1 MSRIYLNKEQI
12 ILLHQKLIDEF
23 GGMQGTRDA
32 ALLDSAVGRY
42 RSGYY
47 RDEIEE
53 SAALMESLLINHP
66 FLDGNKRIAASA
78 AFVSLMIND
87 YVVRLRESAAYEF
100 IMISLETG
108 TVSREKLEIWI
119 REKLESDEMEQ

>member
-12 ILLHQKLIDEF
+12 IPLHQKLIDEF

-42 RSGYY
+42 GSGYY

-78 AFVSLMIND
+78 AFVSLMING

-100 IMISLETG
+100 IMTSLETG